1 MTAADRIRAQA
12 KRSTSRQTAPEAPA
26 SGAAPAGLPSN
37 PPAPAA
43 GSRTARTGVPRSKT
57 VRITLDLAPL
67 QYRRLNR
74 WCDEAAETLGVARVT
89 SVSVLRQLLVQLDSN
104 PELGER
110 LLTQLRQDAAGPQS

>member
-12 KRSTSRQTAPEAPA
+12 KRSASRQSAPEPD
-26 SGAAPAGLPSN
+26 SGPVPAGLPST
-37 PPAPAA
+37 PPLPAA
-43 GSRTARTGVPRSKT
+43 GSRPARTGVPRAKT

-89 SVSVLRQLLVQLDSN
+89 SVSVLRQLLVQLDN
-104 PELGER
+104 DPELGER
-110 LLTQLRQDAAGPQS
+110 LLAQLRQDTTGPQS

>member
-12 KRSTSRQTAPEAPA
+12 KRSTSRQTAQDAPD
-26 SGAAPAGLPSN
+26 SGSAPAGLPST
-37 PPAPAA
+37 PSLPAT
-43 GSRTARTGVPRSKT
+43 GSRPARAGVPRSKT

-89 SVSVLRQLLVQLDSN
+89 SVSVLRQLLVQLDSD

-110 LLTQLRQDAAGPQS
+110 LLAQLRQAAAGRQQ